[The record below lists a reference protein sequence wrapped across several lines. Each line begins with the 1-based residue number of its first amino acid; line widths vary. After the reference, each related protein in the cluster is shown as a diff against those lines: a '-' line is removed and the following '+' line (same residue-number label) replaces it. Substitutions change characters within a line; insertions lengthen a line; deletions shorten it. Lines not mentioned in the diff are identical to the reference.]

1 MKVLGIVC
9 SPRKGGNTEILVQ
22 EALAGA
28 QTRGAETEL
37 LTIWDKDIRPCDG
50 CLSCEKTGECHIKD
64 DVQEIYPKL
73 IAADGIVWGTPVYFW
88 SATAQ
93 AKMLIDRSY
102 ALYTNKNLL
111 SSKVSGVISV
121 GASLGNVAIWNLF
134 STFFSVHHML
144 STDFVYGYARN
155 KGDVRKD
162 KHAMKASAELGRQM
176 VSIAEQKF
184 RYPEEYDVALYRF
197 VKREYGT
204 DNCVGRDRFTD

>member
-9 SPRKGGNTEILVQ
+9 SPRKGGNTEVLVQ

-28 QTRGAETEL
+28 QDRGAETEL
-37 LTIWDKDIRPCDG
+37 LTIWDKDINPCDG
-50 CLSCEKTGECHIKD
+50 CLSCEKTGKCHIKD
-64 DVQEIYPKL
+64 DVQDIYLKL
-73 IAADGIVWGTPVYFW
+73 LEADGIVWGTPVYFF

-102 ALYTNKNLL
+102 ALYQKGSGLTN
-111 SSKVSGVISV
+111 KVSGVISV
-121 GASLGNVAIWNLF
+121 GASLGNAGVWNLF
-134 STFFSVHHML
+134 TTFFSVHHML

-162 KHAMKASAELGRQM
+162 RHAMKASRELGRQIVLM
-176 VSIAEQKF
+176 AERKF
-184 RYPEEYDVALYRF
+184 KFPEEHNVAIYRF
-197 VKREYGT
+197 VKREYGI